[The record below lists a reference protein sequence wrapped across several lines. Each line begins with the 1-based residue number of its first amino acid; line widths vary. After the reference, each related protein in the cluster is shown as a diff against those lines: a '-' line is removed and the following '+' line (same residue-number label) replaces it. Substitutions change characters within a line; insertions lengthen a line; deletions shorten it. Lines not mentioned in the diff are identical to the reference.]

1 MDTHAWSDRLGV
13 GGSCSAWVE
22 PSLESPHTAKARVAM
37 DIPGG
42 LRLES
47 HILLPVSEV
56 ISQSLGSVFRTSHAL
71 GYKSV
76 KSL

>member
-1 MDTHAWSDRLGV
+1 
-13 GGSCSAWVE
+13 
-22 PSLESPHTAKARVAM
+22 M

-42 LRLES
+42 LKLGS
-47 HILLPVSEV
+47 HILLPVSGV